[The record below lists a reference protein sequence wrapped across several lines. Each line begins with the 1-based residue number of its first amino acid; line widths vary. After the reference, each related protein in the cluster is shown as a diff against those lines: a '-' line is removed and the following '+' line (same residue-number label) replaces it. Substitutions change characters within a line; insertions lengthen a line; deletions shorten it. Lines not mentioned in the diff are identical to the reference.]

1 MKNLLSSLS
10 RVFVRFRY
18 PVSLPEDVAID
29 LGLNLS
35 NRLTFDEFISRL
47 TDPLYTPTKLTR
59 FMLREQAEIVF
70 SRALR
75 KERFARD
82 SLFSYHFN
90 GGWMEFILQ
99 FDLES
104 RLRRIYICHKDL
116 KQKYEI
122 PIASTQML
130 AL

>member
-1 MKNLLSSLS
+1 MNNLLSSLS

-18 PVSLPEDVAID
+18 PVSLPEHVATD

-47 TDPLYTPTKLTR
+47 TDPLHSPTKLTR
-59 FMLREQAEIVF
+59 FMLRDQAEIIF
-70 SRALR
+70 RNALR
-75 KERFARD
+75 KERFAQD

-99 FDLES
+99 FDIHS
-104 RLRRIYICHKDL
+104 RLRRIYLCHKDL

-122 PIASTQML
+122 PISK
-130 AL
+130 